1 MLVLVPQDHL
11 VVLDSLALV
20 SPLKTRF
27 VLQAGK
33 WTDNLNT
40 EVSSVLSRIAEQ
52 MNSDGIFQQGE
63 KTENS
68 NSQVNLD
75 AGVWYHLVATYDG
88 QTVQLFMNG
97 ELV

>member
-1 MLVLVPQDHL
+1 
-11 VVLDSLALV
+11 
-20 SPLKTRF
+20 
-27 VLQAGK
+27 
-33 WTDNLNT
+33 
-40 EVSSVLSRIAEQ
+40 